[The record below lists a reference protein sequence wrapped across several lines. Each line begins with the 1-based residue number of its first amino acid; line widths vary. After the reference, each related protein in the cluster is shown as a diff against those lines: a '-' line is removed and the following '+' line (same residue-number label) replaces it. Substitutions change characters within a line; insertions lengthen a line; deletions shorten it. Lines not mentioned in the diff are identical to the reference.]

1 MKKFFLF
8 IYWCIVGPEAGFTG
22 EGNEQW
28 YYFLSLV
35 INLMLI
41 WWQKPEIGLLF
52 TILAVIHYV
61 TIVIYGT
68 SISYYLYSDGCTT
81 KPAYVYLG
89 IHLLLL
95 VIAMVTSLK
104 WAIITTTITTIA
116 FFLAPDCTG
125 NNIFLR
131 NRPYSILALLFNT
144 IIFAGFVIIV
154 FLLPIKLWIKLLI
167 IIGALVVHPIIDY
180 LEGEC
185 IIISDVTYGIF
196 EIVKSSVKKQKKS

>member
-1 MKKFFLF
+1 MKKFFLN
-8 IYWCIVGPEAGFTG
+8 IYRCIVGPESGFTG

-35 INLMLI
+35 INLTLI

-61 TIVIYGT
+61 TVAYYG
-68 SISYYLYSDGCTT
+68 ISGSYD
-81 KPAYVYLG
+81 
-89 IHLLLL
+89 LL
-95 VIAMVTSLK
+95 VIAMITSFK
-104 WAIITTTITTIA
+104 WAIITTIITIIA

-131 NRPYSILALLFNT
+131 KKSYSILTLLFNT
-144 IIFAGFVIIV
+144 MIFAAFVIIV
-154 FLLPIKLWIKLLI
+154 FLLPIILWTKLLM
-167 IIGALVVHPIIDY
+167 IIGALVIHPVIDY

-196 EIVKSSVKKQKKS
+196 EIIKSSVKKQKKR

>member
-1 MKKFFLF
+1 MKKFFLN
-8 IYWCIVGPEAGFTG
+8 IYRCIVGPESGFTG

-35 INLMLI
+35 INLTLI
-41 WWQKPEIGLLF
+41 WWQKPEIGLVF

-61 TIVIYGT
+61 TVAYYG
-68 SISYYLYSDGCTT
+68 ISGLYDVYDDGCTT
-81 KPAYVYLG
+81 KQAYVYLG

-95 VIAMVTSLK
+95 VIAMITSFK
-104 WAIITTTITTIA
+104 WAIITTIITIIA

-131 NRPYSILALLFNT
+131 KKSYSILTLLFNT
-144 IIFAGFVIIV
+144 MIFAAFVIIV
-154 FLLPIKLWIKLLI
+154 FLLPIKLWTKLLM
-167 IIGALVVHPIIDY
+167 IIGALVIHPVIDY

-196 EIVKSSVKKQKKS
+196 EIIKSSVKKQKKR